1 MVEQYRLEMGK
12 QQEICAVCI
21 LKSERE
27 KTNKLENLKK
37 AFGKNGESVVNNQMK
52 IHLIKKMK

>member
-1 MVEQYRLEMGK
+1 MGK